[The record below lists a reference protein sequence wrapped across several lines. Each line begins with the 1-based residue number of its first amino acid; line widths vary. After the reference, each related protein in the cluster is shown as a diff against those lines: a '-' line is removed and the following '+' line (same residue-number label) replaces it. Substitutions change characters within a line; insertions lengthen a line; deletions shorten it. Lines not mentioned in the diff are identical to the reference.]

1 MEFYGPL
8 QLFYVHKLTST
19 QTLRSKKP
27 RLPNKVRLFM
37 FIFILSIIVICLI
50 LLSFFF
56 FFSFLISPYS
66 IASGKVTSLET

>member
-8 QLFYVHKLTST
+8 QLFHVHKLTST
-19 QTLRSKKP
+19 QTLSYKKP
-27 RLPNKVRLFM
+27 RLPNKARLFM

-66 IASGKVTSLET
+66 IASGKVISLET

>member
-19 QTLRSKKP
+19 QTLSSKKP
-27 RLPNKVRLFM
+27 RLPNKARLFM

-56 FFSFLISPYS
+56 FSFLISPYS